1 MTVQP
6 RRLPFGLDTLR
17 YHRQLQR
24 FRHFNNVRRDVF
36 VLQRIHER
44 FINFERIHVEIL
56 QIAQAGVARAKV
68 INIDRV
74 TGMT

>member
-6 RRLPFGLDTLR
+6 RELPCSVSTPSAN
-17 YHRQLQR
+17 RQLQR
-24 FRHFNNVRRDVF
+24 FRHFNNVRDVF

-44 FINFERIHVEIL
+44 FINFERIDVQIL
-56 QIAQAGVARAKV
+56 QIAQAGIARAKI

-74 TGMT
+74 TE

>member
-1 MTVQP
+1 MW
-6 RRLPFGLDTLR
+6 
-17 YHRQLQR
+17 
-24 FRHFNNVRRDVF
+24 RDVF

-44 FINFERIHVEIL
+44 FINFERIDVQIL

-74 TGMT
+74 TE